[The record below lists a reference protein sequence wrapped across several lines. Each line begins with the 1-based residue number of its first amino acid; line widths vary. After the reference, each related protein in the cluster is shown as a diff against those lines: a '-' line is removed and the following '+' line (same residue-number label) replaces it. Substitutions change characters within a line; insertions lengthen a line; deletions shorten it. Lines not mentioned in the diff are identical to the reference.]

1 MKGLSSRR
9 SEPAATARELY
20 GSIVTRSRDVSLYR
34 DARVPDTIEGR
45 LEALML
51 HVAVAMG
58 RLGDDTPQN
67 QELSR
72 LLVERFVEDVDDNL
86 REIGI
91 ADLKVPA
98 KVKQAAAALYERQTH
113 YQTALAG
120 APGML
125 EEALA
130 RHFSSL
136 AGGDMV
142 DIRRLAAHVRTL
154 ASAPALH
161 PLRTS

>member
-1 MKGLSSRR
+1 MQGPSSRR
-9 SEPAATARELY
+9 DDPDAKARELY
-20 GSIVTRSRDVSLYR
+20 GSIVTQSRTVALYR
-34 DARVPDTIEGR
+34 DAGVPDTIEGR

-51 HVAVAMG
+51 HVAVAMV
-58 RLGDDTPQN
+58 RIGDGSAPA

-72 LLVERFVEDVDDNL
+72 LLVERFIEDVDDNL

-91 ADLKVPA
+91 ADLKVPG

-130 RHFSSL
+130 RHFGSL
-136 AGGDMV
+136 AGGDGV
-142 DIRRLAAHVRTL
+142 DLVRVAAHTRALAA
-154 ASAPALH
+154 APL
-161 PLRTS
+161 PLLSPTP

>member
-1 MKGLSSRR
+1 MNGPSSRR
-9 SEPAATARELY
+9 SEPEARARELY
-20 GSIVTRSRDVSLYR
+20 GSIVAQSRDVALYR
-34 DARVPDTIEGR
+34 DVGVPDTIEGR

-51 HVAVAMG
+51 HVAIAMG
-58 RLGDDTPQN
+58 RLGDSTPQG
-67 QELSR
+67 QEQSR

-130 RHFSSL
+130 RHFGSL
-136 AGGDMV
+136 AGGDAV
-142 DIRRLAAHVRTL
+142 DITRLAAHVRAL
-154 ASAPALH
+154 AAAPAPH
-161 PLRTS
+161 PSRTS